1 MDKQQMEAVM
11 TTNMAVMTT
20 GDELVQVQQSSVP
33 MTTRSY
39 FSSLEAF
46 TTGQR
51 MCQMLAASSLVP
63 RDFQGN
69 LPNVMIALEIAN
81 RTGSSP
87 LAVMQN
93 LYIVQG
99 KPSWSSQFVIAAL
112 NSCGK
117 FSPLRF
123 AMQGEGDGQSCFAW
137 ALELATSER
146 LEGPPVSI
154 AMAKKEGWY
163 GKNGSKWQTMPEL
176 MLRYR
181 AAAFF
186 GRLYAPEILMG
197 MQANDEIDD
206 IAANDAMM
214 RERQQQSRPQQRKS
228 AANVQLQ
235 TPVQQAQNPA
245 RTVQD
250 QVQQAQMPPL
260 QPQNG
265 DMDSL
270 LASAPPP
277 ERATKRQET
286 KPSSTAPAQEAEPTK
301 HDQQFM
307 GENPI
312 TEYEAAVKRYK
323 ADIDS
328 KTSVSELQWWPDRNR
343 KAMERELDGKDS
355 EWYLGVMEYHK
366 GALEKMKSKIK

>member
-1 MDKQQMEAVM
+1 MMDKQQMEAVM

-20 GDELVQVQQSSVP
+20 GDELVQASVP
-33 MTTRSY
+33 VATTTTRSY

-63 RDFQGN
+63 RDFQNN

-99 KPSWSSQFVIAAL
+99 RPSWSSQFVIAAL

-123 AMQGEGDGQSCFAW
+123 AVQGDGDNRSCYAW
-137 ALELATSER
+137 ALESGTGER

-154 AMAKKEGWY
+154 EMAKREGWY
-163 GKNGSKWQTMPEL
+163 GKSGSKWQTMPEL

-181 AAAFF
+181 SAAFF

-206 IAANDAMM
+206 IAANDAML

-228 AANVQLQ
+228 SANVQQ
-235 TPVQQAQNPA
+235 TPVQQAQKPA
-245 RTVQD
+245 RTVKQY
-250 QVQQAQMPPL
+250 QVQQAPPM
-260 QPQNG
+260 G

-270 LASAPPP
+270 LASAPP
-277 ERATKRQET
+277 ERATQRQET
-286 KPSSTAPAQEAEPTK
+286 NQTAAAATTAQEDGPTK
-301 HDQQFM
+301 QDQQSSM
-307 GENPI
+307 EENPVA
-312 TEYEAAVKRYK
+312 EYEAAVERYK

-328 KTSVSELQWWPDRNR
+328 KTSLLELQWWPDRNR
-343 KAMERELDGKDS
+343 FAMERELDGKGS
-355 EWYLGVMEYHK
+355 EWYLGVMKYHK
-366 GALEKMKSKIK
+366 GALEKLKAKMK

>member
-1 MDKQQMEAVM
+1 MMDKQQME
-11 TTNMAVMTT
+11 AVMTT

-81 RTGSSP
+81 RIGSSP

-99 KPSWSSQFVIAAL
+99 RPSWSSQFIIAVL

-123 AMQGEGDGQSCFAW
+123 AVQGDGDSRNCYAW
-137 ALELATSER
+137 AIESGTGER

-154 AMAKKEGWY
+154 EMAKREGWF

-197 MQANDEIDD
+197 MQANDEVED
-206 IAANDAMM
+206 IVANDAMM
-214 RERQQQSRPQQRKS
+214 KEQQSRPQQRKS
-228 AANVQLQ
+228 SANNVQSQ
-235 TPVQQAQNPA
+235 TPVQQAQKPA
-245 RTVQD
+245 RPAKQNK
-250 QVQQAQMPPL
+250 VQQAPPM
-260 QPQNG
+260 G

-270 LASAPPP
+270 LASAPP
-277 ERATKRQET
+277 ERATTQRHET
-286 KPSSTAPAQEAEPTK
+286 NQTAATTAQGDEPTK
-301 HDQQFM
+301 QDQQSI

-312 TEYEAAVKRYK
+312 AEYEAAVKRYK

-343 KAMERELDGKDS
+343 KAMERELDGRNS

-366 GALEKMKSKIK
+366 GVLEQMKSKMR

>member
-1 MDKQQMEAVM
+1 MMDKQQMEAVM

-63 RDFQGN
+63 RDFQNN

-99 KPSWSSQFVIAAL
+99 RPSWSSQFVIAAL

-228 AANVQLQ
+228 SANVQQ
-235 TPVQQAQNPA
+235 TPVQQAQKPA
-245 RTVQD
+245 RPAKQD
-250 QVQQAQMPPL
+250 QVQQAQTPPL
-260 QPQNG
+260 QPQSG

-277 ERATKRQET
+277 ERATQRQET
-286 KPSSTAPAQEAEPTK
+286 NQTAATTAQEDGPTK
-301 HDQQFM
+301 QQSM

-312 TEYEAAVKRYK
+312 AEYEAAVKRYK
-323 ADIDS
+323 DDIDS
-328 KTSVSELQWWPDRNR
+328 KQSISELQWWPDRNR

-366 GALEKMKSKIK
+366 EALEKLKARLK

>member
-1 MDKQQMEAVM
+1 MMDKQVTEEAIM

-20 GDELVQVQQSSVP
+20 GDEPVQQVP
-33 MTTRSY
+33 MTTTTRSY
-39 FSSLEAF
+39 FSSIEAF

-51 MCQMLAASSLVP
+51 MCQMLAASTLVP
-63 RDFQGN
+63 QSFQNN

-99 KPSWSSQFVIAAL
+99 RPSWSSQFVIAAL

-123 AMQGEGDGQSCFAW
+123 AVQGNGDNRSCYAW
-137 ALELATSER
+137 ALESGTGER

-154 AMAKKEGWY
+154 EMAKREGWF

-197 MQANDEIDD
+197 MQAQDEVED
-206 IAANDAMM
+206 IVANDAMM
-214 RERQQQSRPQQRKS
+214 KERQQSRPQQRKS
-228 AANVQLQ
+228 SANVQQ
-235 TPVQQAQNPA
+235 TPVQQAQKPA
-245 RTVQD
+245 RPVQD
-250 QVQQAQMPPL
+250 PAQQAQMPPP
-260 QPQNG
+260 PQG

-270 LASAPPP
+270 LASVPP
-277 ERATKRQET
+277 ERATQRQET
-286 KPSSTAPAQEAEPTK
+286 KPSSSTALAQEAEPTK
-301 HDQQFM
+301 QDQQPM
-307 GENPI
+307 ENPVA
-312 TEYEAAVKRYK
+312 EYEAAVKRYK

-343 KAMERELDGKDS
+343 KAMERELDGKNS

-366 GALEKMKSKIK
+366 EMLEKMKERLK

>member
-1 MDKQQMEAVM
+1 MDKQVTEEAIM

-20 GDELVQVQQSSVP
+20 GDEPVQQVP
-33 MTTRSY
+33 MTTTTRSY
-39 FSSLEAF
+39 FSSIEAF

-51 MCQMLAASSLVP
+51 MCQMLAASTLVP
-63 RDFQGN
+63 QSFQNN

-99 KPSWSSQFVIAAL
+99 RPSWSSQFVIAAL

-123 AMQGEGDGQSCFAW
+123 AVQGNGDNRSCYAW
-137 ALELATSER
+137 ALESGTGER

-154 AMAKKEGWY
+154 EMAKREGWF

-197 MQANDEIDD
+197 MQAQDEVED
-206 IAANDAMM
+206 IVANDAMM
-214 RERQQQSRPQQRKS
+214 KERQQSRPQQRKS
-228 AANVQLQ
+228 PAVQSQ
-235 TPVQQAQNPA
+235 TPVQQARAQKPA
-245 RTVQD
+245 RPVQD
-250 QVQQAQMPPL
+250 PAQQAQMSPP
-260 QPQNG
+260 PQG

-270 LASAPPP
+270 LASVPP
-277 ERATKRQET
+277 ERAQRQET
-286 KPSSTAPAQEAEPTK
+286 KPSSTAPAQEVEPTK
-301 HDQQFM
+301 QDQRSI

-312 TEYEAAVKRYK
+312 AEYEAAVKRYK

-328 KTSVSELQWWPDRNR
+328 KQSISELQWWPDRNR
-343 KAMERELDGKDS
+343 KAMERELDGKES

-366 GALEKMKSKIK
+366 EALEKLKAKMK

>member
-1 MDKQQMEAVM
+1 M
-11 TTNMAVMTT
+11 TNMAIMTT
-20 GDELVQVQQSSVP
+20 GDELVQQSSVP
-33 MTTRSY
+33 MTTTTRSY

-123 AMQGEGDGQSCFAW
+123 AMQGEGDEQSCFAW
-137 ALELATSER
+137 ALELATNER

-163 GKNGSKWQTMPEL
+163 GKTGSKWQTMPEL

-197 MQANDEIDD
+197 MQANDEVED

-228 AANVQLQ
+228 PAVQSQ
-235 TPVQQAQNPA
+235 TPVQQAQKPA
-245 RTVQD
+245 RPVQD
-250 QVQQAQMPPL
+250 LAQQAQMPPP
-260 QPQNG
+260 PQG
-265 DMDSL
+265 DMESL
-270 LASAPPP
+270 LASAPP
-277 ERATKRQET
+277 ERATQRQET
-286 KPSSTAPAQEAEPTK
+286 KPSSTAPAHEAELAR
-301 HDQQFM
+301 DQPM
-307 GENPI
+307 ENPVA
-312 TEYEAAVKRYK
+312 EYEAAAARFR

-328 KTSVSELQWWPDRNR
+328 KESVSELQWWPDRNR
-343 KAMERELDGKDS
+343 KEMERELDGRNS

-366 GALEKMKSKIK
+366 EVLEKMKAKIK